1 MECSP
6 YHSCK
11 LVAGDR
17 IPVFLNIRM
26 RPNAIAGIVLFYGFE
41 SYLILYGASCLLHQK
56 YKLFEAIFRELSR
69 RSDLDIQEQIVSLFL
84 GSQ

>member
-1 MECSP
+1 MECSL

-11 LVAGDR
+11 LVTGDR

-26 RPNAIAGIVLFYGFE
+26 RPNASPGIVLFYGFE

-56 YKLFEAIFRELSR
+56 
-69 RSDLDIQEQIVSLFL
+69 
-84 GSQ
+84 

>member
-1 MECSP
+1 MECSL

-11 LVAGDR
+11 LVTGDR

-26 RPNAIAGIVLFYGFE
+26 RPNAIPGIVLFYGFE

-56 YKLFEAIFRELSR
+56 
-69 RSDLDIQEQIVSLFL
+69 
-84 GSQ
+84 